1 MKECRAKEV
10 DFRNGSFIKADFS
23 GSDFKGALFGNN
35 HLEAANFTDTSNTM
49 IDVRSNHLK
58 GAIFNRHEALF
69 LLESM
74 GIVLVD

>member
-1 MKECRAKEV
+1 VHHAKEV
-10 DFRNGSFIKADFS
+10 DFRNGSFKKSNFS
-23 GSDFKGALFGNN
+23 GSDFKGALFGNT
-35 HLEAANFTDTSNTM
+35 HLESANFTDSSNTS

-58 GAIFNRHEALF
+58 GAIFNRYEALF